1 MIFMKIDKPVFFPC
15 ARASCAWTRAVR
27 EVLMMLFLG
36 VALWPLAVLAAP
48 PAPGVDAWRARFA
61 REVDHRLEVPT
72 ADQAR
77 YVALLKQALADAN
90 VTDTSAQTLLLVD
103 RSPQVQAAF
112 VILHTEQDAWSFIGA
127 TAVSTGKVGSYNHFL
142 TPLGVFPHTLENP
155 DFRSE
160 GTLNDNH
167 IRGYG
172 RRGMRVF
179 DFGWQQAQRG
189 WGTGAISQMRLQ
201 MHATDPDVLEARLGN
216 VASEGCIRIPATLN
230 VFLDSHGLLDV
241 AYEQAV
247 KDGRHLWVLRADR
260 DMIEWPGQ
268 YMVIVDSLTEVRP
281 VWSPAPKP

>member
-112 VILHTEQDAWSFIGA
+112 VILHTEQDVWSFIGA

-189 WGTGAISQMRLQ
+189 WSTGAISQMRLQ

-247 KDGRHLWVLRADR
+247 KDGRHLWVLKADR